1 MGLLEF
7 GVLLFLGALWST
19 AFLFLRL
26 GTPEFGPAAL
36 VGVRITVASV
46 IVVGYV
52 WGTGQTLPDCRDWRK
67 WLLVGVVNTALPFFL
82 FSFSELRIT
91 SSLASVMNSTTPFFG
106 AILSATWLRQTMS
119 WQKIGGLVAGFGGV
133 LLVVGWDQELHDV
146 ADYVS
151 ALAALGGGASYAVGT
166 LLVRRLFP
174 MASSVTLAAG
184 QQVGAAVVMAPIG
197 LLLWPSVNPGW
208 VAWTS
213 VLILAVFLTALAYLI
228 FFWLVARAGA
238 LAAMTVT
245 FLLPVFGVVWGSIFL
260 SEPLGPVQVAGL
272 VVILGSLAM
281 VNELRWRQFFP
292 SRTV

>member
-26 GTPEFGPAAL
+26 GSPEFGPAAL

-52 WGTGQTLPDCRDWRK
+52 WGTGQTLPDRRDWRK

-174 MASSVTLAAG
+174 TASSVTLAAG
-184 QQVGAAVVMAPIG
+184 QQVGASVVMAPIG

-213 VLILAVFLTALAYLI
+213 VLILAVFLTAFAYLI

-281 VNELRWRQFFP
+281 VNELRWRQFLP

>member
-1 MGLLEF
+1 
-7 GVLLFLGALWST
+7 
-19 AFLFLRL
+19 
-26 GTPEFGPAAL
+26 
-36 VGVRITVASV
+36 
-46 IVVGYV
+46 
-52 WGTGQTLPDCRDWRK
+52 
-67 WLLVGVVNTALPFFL
+67 
-82 FSFSELRIT
+82 
-91 SSLASVMNSTTPFFG
+91 
-106 AILSATWLRQTMS
+106 
-119 WQKIGGLVAGFGGV
+119 
-133 LLVVGWDQELHDV
+133 V

-151 ALAALGGGASYAVGT
+151 ALAALGGGASYAIGT

>member
-7 GVLLFLGALWST
+7 GVLLFLGALGST
-19 AFLFLRL
+19 AFLFMRL

-36 VGVRITVASV
+36 VGVRITVAAV
-46 IVVGYV
+46 ILLACA
-52 WGTGQTLPDCRDWRK
+52 WGSSQALPNRRDWRK
-67 WLLVGVVNTALPFFL
+67 WLIVGIINTALPFFL
-82 FSFSELRIT
+82 FSYSNMRIT
-91 SSLASVMNSTTPFFG
+91 SSLSSVMTATTPFFG
-106 AILSATWLRQTMS
+106 AILSATWLRQSLSLT
-119 WQKIGGLVAGFGGV
+119 KTGGLMAGFAGV
-133 LLVVGWDQELHDV
+133 LLFVGWDQALDEL
-146 ADYVS
+146 ADYVC
-151 ALAALGGGASYAVGT
+151 ALAALGGAASYAVGT

-174 MASSVTLAAG
+174 NASSVTLAAG

-213 VLILAVFLTALAYLI
+213 VLILAVFLTALTFLI
-228 FFWLVARAGA
+228 FFWLVARAGP

-245 FLLPVFGVVWGSIFL
+245 FLLPVFGVIWGSIFL
-260 SEPLGPVQVAGL
+260 SETLGPVQAAGL

-292 SRTV
+292 TRTP